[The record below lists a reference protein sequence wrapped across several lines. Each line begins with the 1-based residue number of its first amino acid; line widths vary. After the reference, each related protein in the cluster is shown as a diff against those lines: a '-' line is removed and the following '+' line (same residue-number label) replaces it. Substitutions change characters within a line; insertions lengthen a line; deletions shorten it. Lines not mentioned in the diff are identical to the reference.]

1 MAIVT
6 IPAQQVYVDLEAWA
20 ETYGVSVE
28 EAPADIEGY
37 FEGLIQEQID
47 QLGLNEEYC
56 CPEKYR

>member
-20 ETYGVSVE
+20 DTYGVTVD

-37 FEGLIQEQID
+37 FQGWCQEKID
-47 QLGLNEEYC
+47 RLGLNEEC
-56 CPEKYR
+56 CSSEKYR